1 MKDYIT
7 ECIESF
13 GEDVSAGAKMPASST
28 LFEVDDTDTS
38 PKLKKE
44 KADMFHHIV
53 AELLFV
59 SKRARIDIQLAVAF
73 LCTRIS
79 CWLFLRIG
87 THSLTTTI
95 GTIMLK
101 SFIARAIASE
111 KKMIPTWGARRK
123 TNENVTKSHSYLLS
137 SGATSSWQL
146 KLVAMAHSASNRQ
159 VHEETRE
166 KMIMD

>member
-44 KADMFHHIV
+44 TKADMFHHIV

-79 CWLFLRIG
+79 C
-87 THSLTTTI
+87 
-95 GTIMLK
+95 
-101 SFIARAIASE
+101 
-111 KKMIPTWGARRK
+111 
-123 TNENVTKSHSYLLS
+123 
-137 SGATSSWQL
+137 
-146 KLVAMAHSASNRQ
+146 
-159 VHEETRE
+159 
-166 KMIMD
+166 